1 MFDKEIGSRA
11 EVMHGH
17 ARMTSGKLM
26 KKDLKYS
33 KSGEIVSK
41 KKSARAKKSSPL
53 VKMGYI
59 KLAKKSKGG
68 VFKPM
73 KKM

>member
-1 MFDKEIGSRA
+1 MFEKEVGSRA
-11 EVMHGH
+11 EVMHGT

-41 KKSARAKKSSPL
+41 KKSSMAKKSSPL
-53 VKMGYI
+53 VKMGYT

-68 VFKPM
+68 DFMPM